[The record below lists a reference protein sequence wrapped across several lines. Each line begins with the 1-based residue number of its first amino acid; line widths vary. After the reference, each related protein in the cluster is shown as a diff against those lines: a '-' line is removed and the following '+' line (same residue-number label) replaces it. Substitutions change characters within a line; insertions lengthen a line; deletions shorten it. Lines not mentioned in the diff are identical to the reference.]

1 MKLKRLS
8 DKTVSKVKVIP
19 PITEEEINQR
29 EIDYTTLSKM
39 EFSRKYGY
47 LLYTPVELVID
58 KKSYNIQTNFCANP
72 FCKWYG
78 KEQFKYKNLK
88 RNPSRYMITGKN
100 FKSIKCND
108 INDKTI
114 DKPVIVSLI
123 RLLIQIGQWQKKLKG

>member
-19 PITEEEINQR
+19 PITQEEVNQR

-47 LLYTPVELVID
+47 LLYTPVELVVD

-72 FCKWYG
+72 SCKWYG
-78 KEQFKYKNLK
+78 KEQLKYKNLK
-88 RNPSRYMITGKN
+88 GNPSRYMITGKS

-108 INDKTI
+108 INDDTI
-114 DKPVIVSLI
+114 DKPVIRSYAA
-123 RLLIQIGQWQKKLKG
+123 LIQIGQWQKKLKG